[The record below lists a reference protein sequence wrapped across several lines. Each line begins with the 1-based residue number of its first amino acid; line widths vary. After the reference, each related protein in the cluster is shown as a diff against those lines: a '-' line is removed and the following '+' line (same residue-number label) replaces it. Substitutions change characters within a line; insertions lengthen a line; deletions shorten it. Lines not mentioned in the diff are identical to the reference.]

1 MSVKGKVSEVRM
13 STPQIEADT
22 FVVREGVVPL
32 LARHAKEELK
42 EKQMIIFDEE
52 RDHVR
57 GGGQ

>member
-1 MSVKGKVSEVRM
+1 M

-57 GGGQ
+57 GGG